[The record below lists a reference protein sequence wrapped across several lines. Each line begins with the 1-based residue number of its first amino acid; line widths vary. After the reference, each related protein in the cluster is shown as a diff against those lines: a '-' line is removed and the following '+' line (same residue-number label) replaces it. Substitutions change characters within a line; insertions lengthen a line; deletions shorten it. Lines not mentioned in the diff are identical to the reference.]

1 MISTD
6 DGKEM
11 KTDDMPEKI
20 YSGRILLA
28 EDNELNQ
35 EIAEAIL
42 GDAGF
47 TTEIA
52 GDGRTAVDMLKK
64 SEPGYYELILM
75 DVQMPVMNGYEATKE
90 IRRLENKE
98 LANIPILAMTA
109 NAFEEDK
116 KEALKCGMN
125 GHIAKPIDINLLL
138 KTLSE
143 VLG

>member
-1 MISTD
+1 
-6 DGKEM
+6 M

-90 IRRLENKE
+90 DRK
-98 LANIPILAMTA
+98 
-109 NAFEEDK
+109 
-116 KEALKCGMN
+116 
-125 GHIAKPIDINLLL
+125 
-138 KTLSE
+138 S
-143 VLG
+143 VV